1 VEGVFVLVFLF
12 LEELDL
18 NTSILTI
25 ALAGALMPGLNLAP
39 TWHTNYGLAQQQ
51 SAAQKKPLVVVFG
64 SGANGWAKV
73 IRAEAPTPEVAK
85 LLFDNY
91 VCVYVDTAN
100 SAGKKIAQ
108 DFEISG
114 SVGVVIGDRKGLT
127 QAFWHQ
133 GDLTNASMTSYLTK
147 YADPNVLVQ
156 GTETA
161 NTVRTSYYPGGTS
174 SQGGTRTIS
183 SANC

>member
-1 VEGVFVLVFLF
+1 M
-12 LEELDL
+12 
-18 NTSILTI
+18 NTSILAI
-25 ALAGALMPGLNLAP
+25 ALAGVLLPGMNVAP

-64 SGANGWAKV
+64 SGANGWSKV
-73 IRAEAPTPEVAK
+73 IRAEAPAPEVAK

-100 SAGKKIAQ
+100 SKGKKIAQ

-133 GDLTNASMTSYLTK
+133 GDLTNDSMRSYLTK
-147 YADPNVLVQ
+147 YADPHVAVQ
-156 GTETA
+156 GTETV
-161 NTVRTSYYPGGTS
+161 NTVRTSFYPAGSS
-174 SQGGTRTIS
+174 SQGTMRTMS
-183 SANC
+183 SGNC